1 MAGNRGSPLVKP
13 RPGLFDDGAHR
24 LIPIPLVEIQCA
36 DATLRA
42 WCVQFRFAM
51 MMKTAKH
58 TLHAISDHGSDL
70 AHTIGSGTA
79 DLAKRV
85 GSGTANLAKRIGPRR
100 GVISLVVMAAAI
112 GGSIVLV
119 RYLRARKANGA
130 VDIHEDDI
138 VSGAKAPSARTGK
151 STPASAVTH

>member
-1 MAGNRGSPLVKP
+1 
-13 RPGLFDDGAHR
+13 
-24 LIPIPLVEIQCA
+24 
-36 DATLRA
+36 
-42 WCVQFRFAM
+42 M

-70 AHTIGSGTA
+70 ASTIGSGTV

-119 RYLRARKANGA
+119 RYLRSRKANA
-130 VDIHEDDI
+130 PVDVAEDDV
-138 VSGAKAPSARTGK
+138 VSGTKAPSARSGK
-151 STPASAVTH
+151 STTASATPVTH